1 MTAPVQVAVRTRI
14 YVADDHPVFRDGLV
28 RAIKDSP
35 ELELVGDTGSGREA
49 LAAIADL
56 RPDVVLL
63 DVRMPDLDGTDVL
76 HALRRDGLSTR
87 VVLLSAALDGGLVY
101 GAIAAGAG
109 AYVSKA
115 ADRATILDVVAR
127 VARGGTYLP
136 PELMD
141 GLAAQIR
148 LRERDDR
155 PALTA
160 REREV
165 LRLTADGWSA
175 PGIAG
180 ELHLSTATVK
190 THLQSLYEKLG
201 VRDRAAAVA
210 TAMRLRLLE

>member
-1 MTAPVQVAVRTRI
+1 MAERTRI
-14 YVADDHPVFRDGLV
+14 YLADDHPVYRDGLV
-28 RAIKDSP
+28 RAIKDRP
-35 ELELVGDTGSGREA
+35 ELELAGEAGSGREA
-49 LAAIADL
+49 LAGIASL
-56 RPDVVLL
+56 RPDVALV
-63 DVRMPDLDGTDVL
+63 DVRMPDLDGTEVL
-76 HALRRDGLSTR
+76 SALQRDAVPTR
-87 VVLLSAALDGGLVY
+87 VILLSAELDGELVY
-101 GAIAAGAG
+101 RAIATGAA

-115 ADRATILDVVAR
+115 ADRTTILDVVAR
-127 VARGGTYLP
+127 VARGGTYVP

-141 GLAAQIR
+141 GLATQIR

-155 PALTA
+155 PVLTG

-165 LRLTADGWSA
+165 LKLTADGWSA

>member
-1 MTAPVQVAVRTRI
+1 VAVRTRI

-87 VVLLSAALDGGLVY
+87 VVLLSAELDGGLVY

-160 REREV
+160 RERDV